1 MHKEKIHSI
10 ILFILPGVLAY
21 LWLKPT
27 GDIKPNGLMPHLA
40 LMLFG
45 SIFSIY
51 SFIINKK
58 RWLVS
63 KNNICGLNVALAA
76 IFISVHVVAL
86 TYFSIMMVIK

>member
-10 ILFILPGVLAY
+10 ILFILLGVLAY
-21 LWLKPT
+21 LWFKPT

-51 SFIINKK
+51 SFKINKK
-58 RWLVS
+58 QWFVS
-63 KNNICGLNVALAA
+63 KNNICALNITLAT
-76 IFISVHVVAL
+76 IFILVHVVAL